1 MALLEVDNLRTC
13 FRTRKGTAYAVDGVS
28 FSLDAGKTLALVGES
43 GSGKSV
49 TAMSI
54 LRLLDENGWIESG
67 GIHFDMGAR
76 KADLVRLPME
86 EMYGIR
92 GDRISMIFQ
101 EPMTA
106 LNPVFTVG
114 KQLCEPFLIHRNM
127 TKKQA
132 RENALSI
139 LKSVKISNAEWV
151 MKEYPHRLSGGM
163 RQRVMIA
170 MALACQPDILI
181 ADEPTTALDVTIQ
194 AQILRL
200 MKELQA
206 QQKTAVLFITHDL
219 GVVRE
224 VAGEVAVMYCGQVI
238 ERVPAPVLFGDSSL
252 KHPYTEGLL
261 ASAPSAKNIGAR
273 LKSIPGQVPSPY
285 ALPKG
290 CRFAPR
296 CQYATKKCWDEMPDL
311 AEIAPDRY
319 IRCFYPSEEE
329 RNGEKHQRLV
339 VRNRP

>member
-1 MALLEVDNLRTC
+1 
-13 FRTRKGTAYAVDGVS
+13 
-28 FSLDAGKTLALVGES
+28 
-43 GSGKSV
+43 
-49 TAMSI
+49 
-54 LRLLDENGWIESG
+54 
-67 GIHFDMGAR
+67 
-76 KADLVRLPME
+76 
-86 EMYGIR
+86 
-92 GDRISMIFQ
+92 
-101 EPMTA
+101 
-106 LNPVFTVG
+106 
-114 KQLCEPFLIHRNM
+114 
-127 TKKQA
+127 
-132 RENALSI
+132 
-139 LKSVKISNAEWV
+139 

-163 RQRVMIA
+163 QQRVMIA
-170 MALACQPDILI
+170 MALACRPDILI

-224 VAGEVAVMYCGQVI
+224 VADEVAVMYCGQVV

-261 ASAPSAKNIGAR
+261 ASVPSAKNVGTR

-296 CQYATKKCWDEMPDL
+296 CQYATKKCLEEMPDL

-319 IRCFYPSEEE
+319 IRCFYPCEEE